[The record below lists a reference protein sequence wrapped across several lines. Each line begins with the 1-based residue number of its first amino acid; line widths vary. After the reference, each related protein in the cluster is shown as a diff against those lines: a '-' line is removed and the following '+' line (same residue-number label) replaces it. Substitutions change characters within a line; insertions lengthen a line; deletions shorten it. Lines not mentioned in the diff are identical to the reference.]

1 VSVAKGVSIVGLL
14 SGLLDSES
22 SAELAAAIREA
33 LAFAR
38 ADHRWDIVV
47 RVRHNSE
54 DEGAR

>member
-1 VSVAKGVSIVGLL
+1 MSVTKGASIVGLL